1 MYGVVCLRWKPFSDG
16 VRCDVELVLKANYI
30 EVNNQQAAAS
40 LFVKDAQKEFEEFWE
55 SYKADPLSGMDFFF
69 KLPFH
74 NFFYLFNFN
83 KPFLFFVPVG
93 RNQIL
98 LSLCPQVFGMYVVKL
113 AVAMVLA
120 GGVQRTDSSGTKIRG
135 IYLGYSVRN

>member
-16 VRCDVELVLKANYI
+16 VSCDVELVLKANYI

-69 KLPFH
+69 QNTAFSCV
-74 NFFYLFNFN
+74 FIYLFNFN
-83 KPFLFFVPVG
+83 KLFSSLFL
-93 RNQIL
+93 
-98 LSLCPQVFGMYVVKL
+98 
-113 AVAMVLA
+113 
-120 GGVQRTDSSGTKIRG
+120 
-135 IYLGYSVRN
+135 